1 MAELHKISPCLW
13 FDGNGR
19 KAAEYYCSLFSNS
32 KILSDSGMVVEFE
45 LEGIKFTALNGG
57 PNFKFTEA
65 ISFMIYCKDQEE
77 VDHFWDHFVNDGGS
91 ESMCGW
97 CKDKFGLSWQVIPV
111 RLMEI
116 MKSGDQEKSKKAFD
130 AMLKMKK
137 LVISDLEDA
146 YNS

>member
-1 MAELHKISPCLW
+1 MAEFTKISPCLW

-19 KAAEYYCSLFSNS
+19 EAAEYYCSLFSNS

-65 ISFMIYCKDQEE
+65 VSFMIYCKDQEE
-77 VDHFWDHFVNDGGS
+77 VDHFWNHFVNDGGS

-116 MKSGDQEKSKKAFD
+116 MKSGDQEKSKNAFD

-137 LVISDLEDA
+137 LIISDLEKA

>member
-1 MAELHKISPCLW
+1 MAELNKISPCLW

-19 KAAEYYCSLFSNS
+19 EAAEYYCSLFSNS
-32 KILSDSGMVVEFE
+32 KILSDSGIVVEFE

-57 PNFKFTEA
+57 PNFNFTEA
-65 ISFMIYCKDQEE
+65 VSFMIYCKDQEE

-130 AMLKMKK
+130 AMLKMRK
-137 LVISDLEDA
+137 LVISDLENA